1 VRRPGKRPVLLAA
14 LAIICILV
22 SAPAQK
28 TSAKDDE
35 ALTGLRGIEW
45 GMSVHDAI
53 ALFGRSVLIQETKTS
68 ISGCYVQYAIP
79 IRLIDED
86 WSIWL
91 CEAEKEAVV
100 TALNFEI
107 ANGRRHTEH
116 FDTFLAAFT
125 EAYGPAHSYWHTCHN
140 VNWNKTVQYDWY
152 FSAMRISLIDR
163 DEPANW
169 VVMRYEPPS
178 DRPDYGPGVCIEPPL
193 DLRRDAVPEEG

>member
-22 SAPAQK
+22 SASAQK

-45 GMSVHDAI
+45 GMSVRDAI

-193 DLRRDAVPEEG
+193 DLRRDAVPEDG

>member
-1 VRRPGKRPVLLAA
+1 MRRPGKRPVLLAA

-22 SAPAQK
+22 SASAQK

-45 GMSVHDAI
+45 GMSVRDAI

-193 DLRRDAVPEEG
+193 DLRRDAVPEDG

>member
-1 VRRPGKRPVLLAA
+1 MKRPGKRPVLLAA
-14 LAIICILV
+14 LAMICVLL
-22 SAPAQK
+22 SGAPQNAA
-28 TSAKDDE
+28 AKDD
-35 ALTGLRGIEW
+35 ATLTDLRGIEW
-45 GMSVHDAI
+45 GMSVSDAI
-53 ALFGRSVLIQETKTS
+53 ALFGRSILIQETKIS

-91 CEAEKEAVV
+91 CEAENAAVV

-107 ANGRRHTEH
+107 AGGRRHTEH
-116 FDTFLAAFT
+116 FDAFLAAFT

-152 FSAMRISLIDR
+152 FSDMRISLIDR

-178 DRPDYGPGVCIEPPL
+178 DKVEFGPGVCIEPPL

>member
-1 VRRPGKRPVLLAA
+1 MRRPGKRPVLLAA

-22 SAPAQK
+22 SASAQK

-45 GMSVHDAI
+45 GMSVRDAI